1 MEMNFPLNA
10 FHDFGIDGTLLISL
24 LIGIGFGFSLERG
37 GFGSSKVLAGI
48 FYGRD
53 WRVLKVMFTAIVVAM
68 LGLFLTDGAGLLVM
82 DQVAYRSTYI
92 WSQIVGGLIL
102 GIGFVTAGYCPGT
115 SIVGAVSGKLD
126 AIFTLVGVV
135 LGIGVFEETYGFLKD
150 FYYSGYMGE
159 ISLAV
164 WAGVPQGLVVLG
176 VVLMA
181 LGAFWAVERFGPK
194 GAFRP
199 DPEAPRTERPVLVKT
214 AGVALVA
221 GSLVM
226 VVQFAG
232 PGQSRAIYAGGP
244 ENVLFTPMV
253 DALDVAGWVVEA
265 RPDLMVVDV
274 RSDTSKSAVPGAME
288 VPAEDL
294 LDYRRRPEFVPDR
307 VMVIVDKDGGEIGRE
322 VVRSLRTSGLD
333 VVLMRGGAAA
343 WQTDVLAEPT
353 DGAPLDLRAVAL
365 RMMVSGKSA
374 FDGAAPPPPP
384 KKGAAPPKR
393 KKKKGGGC

>member
-1 MEMNFPLNA
+1 MNFPLNA
-10 FHDFGIDGTLLISL
+10 FHEFGVDGSLLISL
-24 LIGIGFGFSLERG
+24 LIGIGFGFMLERG

-102 GIGFVTAGYCPGT
+102 GVGFVTAGYCPGT

-135 LGIGVFEETYGFLKD
+135 LGIGVFEETYVYLKD

-159 ISLAV
+159 LSIAA

-176 VVLMA
+176 VVVMA
-181 LGAFWAVERFGPK
+181 LAAFWAVERFGPK
-194 GAFRP
+194 GAFRR
-199 DPEAPRTERPVLVKT
+199 DPSAAKAERPALLKT

-232 PGQSRAIYAGGP
+232 PGQSKAIFARGP
-244 ENVLFTPMV
+244 ENVLFTPKV
-253 DALDVAGWVVEA
+253 EALDVAGWVVEA

-274 RSDTSKSAVPGAME
+274 RKDPAASGVPGAME
-288 VPAEDL
+288 VAAEDL
-294 LDYRRRPEFVPDR
+294 LDYRRRPAFATDR
-307 VMVIVDKDGGEIGRE
+307 VIVIVDEDGGEIGHE
-322 VVRSLRTSGLD
+322 CVRSLRASGLD
-333 VVLMRGGAAA
+333 VVLMAGGALA
-343 WQTDVLAEPT
+343 WQRDVLAEPEG
-353 DGAPLDLRAVAL
+353 DADVDLRAAAL
-365 RMMVSGKSA
+365 RMLVSGKSA

-384 KKGAAPPKR
+384 KKGAAPPQR